1 MHRAASYERTIP
13 LAADGEQD
21 TKTDPDESAA
31 AWHRQELGRWLP
43 TPAMAGMLPLGPD
56 YTQDPTPD
64 EFALAVEEQLARYEV
79 HILAASPR
87 MS

>member
-1 MHRAASYERTIP
+1 MLTPA
-13 LAADGEQD
+13 
-21 TKTDPDESAA
+21 ESAA

-43 TPAMAGMLPLGPD
+43 TPPMAGMLLLDPD

-79 HILAASPR
+79 HNLGRFPKN
-87 MS
+87 